1 MSLPNTPSSRSDWRP
16 FRIARIAEE
25 SAVIKSFYLEPVDG
39 AGVAPHR
46 AGQHLPI
53 RLPQPGG
60 EPALLRTYTV
70 SVAPSAPQLR
80 ISVRKLGQGSSY
92 LHDAIKVGDVIDC
105 RAPDGSFIIDT
116 APAHPVVMIAAGV
129 GITPILAMISH
140 LVDESERTGALRPII
155 FFYAARS
162 KSERG
167 FDAELA
173 RLTERAG
180 GKLTIIRLL
189 QNIDD
194 AVIGADYEE
203 QGVLSADVLEKHLG
217 FQIYDFYMCGPPGFM
232 QAVYDTLTGHGVA
245 DHRIFAEAFGPA
257 SLKRQILT
265 PALEPVA
272 AASSVPVDVVFN
284 AMGDT
289 GTWAPGAGSLLEF
302 AEASGL
308 KPEFGCRVGA
318 CGACKTPLIAGA
330 VAYFRETSAEHAS
343 DEVLI
348 CSAVP
353 AANAEGSGDKL
364 VLGITQ
370 A

>member
-1 MSLPNTPSSRSDWRP
+1 MLSMNTSPLPSDWRP
-16 FRIARIAEE
+16 FRIARIVEE
-25 SAVIKSFYLEPVDG
+25 SAVIKSFYLEPVEG
-39 AGVAPHR
+39 AGVEPHR

-60 EPALLRTYTV
+60 EPPLLRTYTL

-80 ISVRKLGQGSSY
+80 ISVRKLGLGSSY
-92 LHDAIKVGDVIDC
+92 LHDAITVGDVIDC
-105 RAPDGSFIIDT
+105 RAPAGSFIIDT

-140 LVDESERTGALRPII
+140 LVDEGERTGELRPVI

-173 RLTERAG
+173 RLAERASG
-180 GKLTIIRLL
+180 RLTLIRLL
-189 QNIDD
+189 QDIDD

-203 QGVLSADVLEKHLG
+203 QGILSPDVLEKHLG
-217 FQIYDFYMCGPPGFM
+217 FQLYDFYMCGPPGFM
-232 QAVYDTLTGHGVA
+232 QATYDMLTSQGVA

-257 SLKRQILT
+257 SLKRRVLT
-265 PALEPVA
+265 AAPEPAA
-272 AASSVPVDVVFN
+272 IASSVPVDVVFN
-284 AMGDT
+284 AAGDT
-289 GTWAPGAGSLLEF
+289 GIWAPGAGSLLEF

-308 KPEFGCRVGA
+308 KPAFGCRVGA
-318 CGACKTPLIAGA
+318 CGACKTPLVGGA
-330 VAYFRETSAEHAS
+330 VAYFRETSAAHAS
-343 DEVLI
+343 DEVLL

-353 AANAEGSGDKL
+353 AAVGDGQTCKL
-364 VLGITQ
+364 VLSIG
-370 A
+370 